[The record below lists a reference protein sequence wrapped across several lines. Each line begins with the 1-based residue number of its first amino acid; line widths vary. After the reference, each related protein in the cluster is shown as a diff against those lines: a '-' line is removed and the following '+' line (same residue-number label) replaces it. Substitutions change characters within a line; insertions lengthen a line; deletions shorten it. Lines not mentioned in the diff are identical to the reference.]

1 MKKTNTLAKWF
12 ICLVLIYVFICFV
25 ARVDSI
31 VVRKGTITTIEQ
43 NVVNIE
49 DKSGNIWQWKMV
61 DDEKYNIGQTVSMIM
76 DTNNTEDTIEDD
88 IIVKIKLD
96 S

>member
-1 MKKTNTLAKWF
+1 MQKKRIKIF
-12 ICLVLIYVFICFV
+12 FMIICFTMILLYV

-31 VVRKGTITTIEQ
+31 VVRKGKVITIEQ
-43 NVVNIE
+43 NIVSIE
-49 DKSGNIWQWKMV
+49 DKSGNIWQWEMV
-61 DDEKYNIGQTVSMIM
+61 DDEKYNIGQAVSMIM

-96 S
+96 D